1 MLQHDQ
7 PQINEQEPSSSDS
20 SNSIK
25 DSKRTGHGKNKIMV
39 LCIINLWRRGQK
51 FVYLPETSECTDL
64 SFWKLW
70 ESHYSHYSGFDK
82 CPRKCS
88 AITLPQNR

>member
-51 FVYLPETSECTDL
+51 FVYYTVWVKHLLSPKKIVKCTILELHLERKTLL
-64 SFWKLW
+64 SRNF
-70 ESHYSHYSGFDK
+70 F
-82 CPRKCS
+82 
-88 AITLPQNR
+88 

>member
-25 DSKRTGHGKNKIMV
+25 DSKRTGHGKNKIM
-39 LCIINLWRRGQK
+39 
-51 FVYLPETSECTDL
+51 EL
-64 SFWKLW
+64 S
-70 ESHYSHYSGFDK
+70 
-82 CPRKCS
+82 
-88 AITLPQNR
+88 

>member
-1 MLQHDQ
+1 MFLALKLSEEASNIYLQFENHPHQQTLEVLQHDQ

-39 LCIINLWRRGQK
+39 L
-51 FVYLPETSECTDL
+51 S
-64 SFWKLW
+64 
-70 ESHYSHYSGFDK
+70 
-82 CPRKCS
+82 
-88 AITLPQNR
+88 